1 MFFCLLQWAKE
12 QYYLSGLLVANG
24 CPYWLLVVC
33 LAVLAERAF
42 KLFDD
47 TRAGL
52 IVSLA
57 TAVLGPLIEVRRRS
71 DSVVRIGGGCGSA
84 VYGNVLWAC
93 TMCHYALV
101 VFFTHT
107 ISCPVEFPFCA

>member
-1 MFFCLLQWAKE
+1 MGMYVCLLQWAKE

-24 CPYWLLVVC
+24 CPYWLLVTC

-57 TAVLGPLIEVRRRS
+57 TAVLGPLIEVRKGN
-71 DSVVRIGGGCGSA
+71 DSAVCIGGG
-84 VYGNVLWAC
+84 
-93 TMCHYALV
+93 
-101 VFFTHT
+101 
-107 ISCPVEFPFCA
+107 